1 MVEQLIPNQQVWGSS
16 PYAPASYN
24 LGFRESPR
32 SVSCADVGTGR
43 GADRQALSLGYV
55 SEAEAGAACEQM
67 NIEEDRDRVA
77 LSGPRTG
84 EPASGNTKR
93 LHRAA

>member
-1 MVEQLIPNQQVWGSS
+1 
-16 PYAPASYN
+16 
-24 LGFRESPR
+24 
-32 SVSCADVGTGR
+32 
-43 GADRQALSLGYV
+43 
-55 SEAEAGAACEQM
+55 M